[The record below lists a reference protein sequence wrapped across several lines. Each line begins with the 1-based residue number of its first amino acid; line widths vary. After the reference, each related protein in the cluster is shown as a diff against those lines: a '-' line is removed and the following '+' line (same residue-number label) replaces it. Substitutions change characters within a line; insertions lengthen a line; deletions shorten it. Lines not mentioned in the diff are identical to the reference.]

1 MLVGM
6 QGLSTSIRA
15 GVDRLCGLLFPP
27 ACIFCATA
35 MPAGNGCCADC
46 LEKIQVWPRDACHRC
61 GEPLPVALSPGPCGR
76 CLRKPPFQ
84 QQTVSLFTYRGPVRE
99 AILNWKLQGR
109 EGGVRWLIDTAAARL
124 AGVVTPADLLLPVP
138 MPLSRMRKSGQH
150 HAADLCRMVAAHA
163 GCRWDWRLLRRI
175 GEQPRQSELSG
186 LARRRNLRKAF
197 AMDADYLAKQGPV
210 TGRVW
215 VVDDILTTGTT
226 LGCAARALQQV
237 GAPVHALSLARTP
250 YGG

>member
-1 MLVGM
+1 MLAGM
-6 QGLSTSIRA
+6 QGLSTSIGV
-15 GVDRLCGLLFPP
+15 GVDRLRRLLFPP
-27 ACIFCATA
+27 ACLFCGAA

-46 LEKIQVWPRDACHRC
+46 LEKISVWPLDVCRRC

-84 QQTVSLFTYRGPVRE
+84 RETVSLFAYRGPVRE
-99 AILNWKLQGR
+99 AVLSWKLQGR
-109 EGGVRWLIDTAAARL
+109 QAGVRWLIDTAAARL
-124 AGVVTPADLLLPVP
+124 AGLVAPEDLLLPVP

-150 HAADLCRMVAAHA
+150 HTADLCRMVAVHA
-163 GCRWDWRLLRRI
+163 GCRWDWQLLRRV
-175 GEQPRQSELSG
+175 GEQTRQSELSG

-197 AMDADYLAKQGPV
+197 TVDGDYLVKRGPV

-226 LGCAARALQQV
+226 LACAARALKQMNV
-237 GAPVHALSLARTP
+237 PVHTLSLARTP
-250 YGG
+250 HGG